1 MGYVFVAITILLTVY
16 GQIVIKWQVG
26 LVNPSMAAAAD
37 PLAFYARLLLNP
49 WVLSGLFAA
58 FAASLSWMAALSKLS
73 LSHAYP
79 LTALSFVFVVVAGA
93 MLFSEPLSR
102 YQLIGVALIML
113 GIAVGAQS

>member
-26 LVNPSMAAAAD
+26 LVD
-37 PLAFYARLLLNP
+37 PAMTGASDPIPFYARMLLNP

-79 LTALSFVFVVVAGA
+79 LTALSFVFVVIAGA
-93 MLFSEPLSR
+93 TLFTEPLSR
-102 YQLIGVALIML
+102 FQVVGVILIIV
-113 GIAVGAQS
+113 GIALASQQ

>member
-1 MGYVFVAITILLTVY
+1 MGYLFVAITVLLTVY

-26 LVNPSMAAAAD
+26 LVDQTSVAMSD
-37 PLAFYARLLLNP
+37 PLAFYSRMLLNP

-58 FAASLSWMAALSKLS
+58 FAAALSWMAALSKLA

-93 MLFSEPLSR
+93 ALFAEPLGR
-102 YQLIGVALIML
+102 MQVAGVILIMM
-113 GIAVGAQS
+113 GIGLVAQS